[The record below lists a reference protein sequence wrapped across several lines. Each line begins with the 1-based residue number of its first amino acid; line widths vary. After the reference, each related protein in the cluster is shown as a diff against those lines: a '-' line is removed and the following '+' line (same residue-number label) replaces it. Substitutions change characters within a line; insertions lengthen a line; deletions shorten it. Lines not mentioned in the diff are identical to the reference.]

1 MKTVEYMYVTL
12 TVRREGRPS
21 DSYYHKLPGVTIDA
35 ALEWGVNRL
44 AEILGKPAASL
55 RVVRGHGVHETG
67 EQIVVED
74 SGDRHLV
81 DVDDE
86 VGMAQVAAA
95 MGMAELEKYEE
106 VEVDDD

>member
-21 DSYYHKLPGVTIDA
+21 ESHYYKLPGVTIDA

-44 AEILGKPAASL
+44 TRILGKSVKRL
-55 RVVRGHGVHETG
+55 RVVRGFGVHETG

-74 SGDRHLV
+74 GGDRHLI

-95 MGMAELEKYEE
+95 MGMSELEKYEE
-106 VEVDDD
+106 VRND